1 MLLHSDGLHSGYS
14 GVYFCSRPIIYARS
28 LTLSLIITNHT
39 DNIGTIIL
47 NHPETRNSLSN
58 RLLNDLIEA
67 LEFFEKRKARAVII
81 RAVAG
86 VHVWS
91 SGFDITELPVPGRD
105 PLSYNDPLEQA
116 LRAIQLFPAPVI
128 AMIEGS
134 VWGGACDLSFI
145 CDIAIGCPTAAFA
158 ITPAKIGVPYN
169 STGILHFINVVG
181 PRMTREMFFTA
192 RPIAAERAMQL
203 GILNHLVPTEEL
215 EAFSYA
221 MASQIAENSPLA
233 IAVIKEQLRLLG
245 NSHPLSP
252 ETFERIQGLRRKAYD
267 SADYL
272 EGKQAFLEKR
282 KPVFKGE

>member
-1 MLLHSDGLHSGYS
+1 M
-14 GVYFCSRPIIYARS
+14 
-28 LTLSLIITNHT
+28 SLIVTNHS

-58 RLLNDLIEA
+58 QLLSELIAA
-67 LEFFEKRKARAVII
+67 LEFFEKRKARAVVI
-81 RAVAG
+81 RAAAG
-86 VHVWS
+86 VKVWS

-105 PLSYNDPLEQA
+105 PLSYNDPLEHA

-145 CDIAIGCPTAAFA
+145 CDIAIGCPSAAFA

-192 RPIAAERAMQL
+192 RPIDADRAMQV
-203 GILNHLVPTEEL
+203 GILNHLVPTDQL
-215 EAFSYA
+215 ESFTYA
-221 MASQIAENSPLA
+221 MATQITENSPLA

-267 SADYL
+267 SVDYL

>member
-1 MLLHSDGLHSGYS
+1 M
-14 GVYFCSRPIIYARS
+14 
-28 LTLSLIITNHT
+28 SLIVTNHSN
-39 DNIGTIIL
+39 NIGTITL

-58 RLLNDLIEA
+58 QLLSELIAA
-67 LEFFEKRKARAVII
+67 LEFFEKRKARAVVI
-81 RAVAG
+81 RAAAG
-86 VHVWS
+86 VKVWS

-145 CDIAIGCPTAAFA
+145 CDIAIGCPSAAFA

-192 RPIAAERAMQL
+192 RPIDADRAMQV
-203 GILNHLVPTEEL
+203 GILNHLVPTDEL
-215 EAFSYA
+215 EAFTYA
-221 MASQIAENSPLA
+221 MATQITENSPLA

-272 EGKQAFLEKR
+272 EGKNAFSEKR

>member
-1 MLLHSDGLHSGYS
+1 M
-14 GVYFCSRPIIYARS
+14 
-28 LTLSLIITNHT
+28 SLIITNHS

-58 RLLNDLIEA
+58 QLLNDLIEA

-81 RAVAG
+81 RAAAG
-86 VHVWS
+86 VRVWS

-145 CDIAIGCPTAAFA
+145 CDIAVGCPTAAFA

-192 RPIAAERAMQL
+192 RPIAADRAMQL
-203 GILNHLVPTEEL
+203 GILNHLVPTDEL
-215 EAFSYA
+215 EAFTYA
-221 MASQIAENSPLA
+221 MAVQIAENSPLA